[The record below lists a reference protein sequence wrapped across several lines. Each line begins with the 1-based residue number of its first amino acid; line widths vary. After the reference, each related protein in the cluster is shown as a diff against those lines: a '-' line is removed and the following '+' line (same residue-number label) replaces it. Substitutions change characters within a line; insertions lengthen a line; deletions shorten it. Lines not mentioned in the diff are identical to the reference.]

1 MVKKKKNIKI
11 DNADETSTDGRKS
24 ERDYSGIHYDD
35 PAMISA
41 KQPPKLESP
50 VIEAMSGSLDQT
62 NENGCTATTAKGT
75 PCTRDAVNSKI
86 PFCWQHA
93 RQRLERA
100 LWGVDLEASDDDL
113 TPTEV
118 IDIVLGALGDDDE
131 SVPPVDNPIVGDDET
146 CSICGRPPEDQCD
159 SGDDDEEDEEDQPD
173 APSDPL
179 DPIIINPI
187 LLPGN
192 GPILINDGPNWLNP
206 ETCPANISTYD
217 LNHLRPEGAV
227 ALYCVDPRFVYDGG
241 HNVIKIYGYEGGIS
255 HWLPGDLSSTQPDNP
270 LINHFANTQN
280 WPIESEAGDGAA
292 MGSHIGR
299 DDWLFVYDAQDEIWV
314 GRPIHAT
321 YSSQSDNQIQI
332 SVNTSF
338 GKTYLSATGALVRIL
353 IFAK

>member
-1 MVKKKKNIKI
+1 MKDKKDKKNIKI
-11 DNADETSTDGRKS
+11 DNEDETSTNGRKS
-24 ERDYSGIHYDD
+24 ERDYSGVYYDD
-35 PAMISA
+35 PAMIST

-50 VIEAMSGSLDQT
+50 IIEAMSGSLET
-62 NENGCTATTAKGT
+62 NESGCLATTGKGT
-75 PCTRDAVNSKI
+75 QCTRDSVNNKI

-93 RQRLERA
+93 RQKLERT
-100 LWGVDLEASDDDL
+100 LWGVDLETSDDDL

-131 SVPPVDNPIVGDDET
+131 SVPPVDNPIIGDDET

-159 SGDDDEEDEEDQPD
+159 SGDDDDD

-187 LLPGN
+187 LLPGSLPVLVDTGTQWDN
-192 GPILINDGPNWLNP
+192 PSSCP
-206 ETCPANISTYD
+206 ETISTYD
-217 LNHLRPEGAV
+217 LNHLRPNNSVGM
-227 ALYCVDPRFVYDGG
+227 YCVDPRFVYDGG

-270 LINHFANTQN
+270 LINHFATTQN

-299 DDWLFVYDAQDEIWV
+299 GDWLFVWDAQDEIWV